1 MDKNTNITQTT
12 YKTSEVARELGI
24 SAEWLRKGEERGFFP
39 PPAAIPTAATA
50 TTPGRTWSVFAVG
63 EKDFAR
69 RPPMARP
76 SGRATPKSTAL
87 TTRIEKLA
95 LEERDAVRRRDWPAA
110 RSAAEERATLQEAQH
125 RAAARRL
132 A

>member
-1 MDKNTNITQTT
+1 
-12 YKTSEVARELGI
+12 
-24 SAEWLRKGEERGFFP
+24 
-39 PPAAIPTAATA
+39 
-50 TTPGRTWSVFAVG
+50 
-63 EKDFAR
+63 
-69 RPPMARP
+69 MART
-76 SGRATPKSTAL
+76 SGRAAPKSTAL

-110 RSAAEERATLQEAQH
+110 RSAAEERATLQEAHH